1 MLLKSAG
8 VFGEIVSEPAHR
20 LGAVGVHRYED
31 QDRPTL
37 VVSHGPLSLR
47 SRVLKR
53 ASDIAVAA
61 GALIALLPLFLVI
74 GFLIRFEDR
83 GPVFFVQRRMGR
95 GNQFFEMYRFR

>member
-8 VFGEIVSEPAHR
+8 VYGEIVSEPAHR

-74 GFLIRFEDR
+74 GVLIKFEDR